1 MANLTNDE
9 RLNLKKMI
17 NESECD
23 DNTDNIRRLKHSVLM
38 RDDIRKI
45 DTLTNT
51 HSEMKNTNI
60 SAFTEL
66 CQTECSFLYTNY
78 TDIFHKLI
86 KDELDL
92 TIMTKLLTI
101 LKMIEDEKVD
111 QHEGSVMV
119 GKILKE
125 MYVDSATRELN
136 HLNEQRDGERV
147 PPSTG
152 EKISWNEFKKM
163 KT

>member
-1 MANLTNDE
+1 MSSLTNDE

-38 RDDIRKI
+38 RDEIRKL
-45 DTLTNT
+45 DTLKNT
-51 HSEMKNTNI
+51 HTDMKTNKNDDFV
-60 SAFTEL
+60 AL
-66 CQTECSFLYTNY
+66 CQNECQFLYANY
-78 TDIFHKLI
+78 TDIFNKLV

-92 TIMTKLLTI
+92 TIMTKLLTV
-101 LKMIEDEKVD
+101 LKLIEDSKVD

-125 MYVDSATRELN
+125 LYVDSATKRLDNLDKE
-136 HLNEQRDGERV
+136 H
-147 PPSTG
+147 
-152 EKISWNEFKKM
+152 EKEPMSEGKAISWKQFKRLN
-163 KT
+163 

>member
-60 SAFTEL
+60 SAFIEL
-66 CQTECSFLYTNY
+66 CQTECTFLYTNY

-92 TIMTKLLTI
+92 TIMTKLLVI
-101 LKMIEDEKVD
+101 LKMIEDNKVD

-136 HLNEQRDGERV
+136 HLNEQRDSDRV
-147 PPSTG
+147 TPSDG
-152 EKISWNEFKKM
+152 AKISWTEFKKM
-163 KT
+163 RT